1 MNTVSCLAT
10 IILCMTTL
18 NSISG
23 ENPLKINFPGM
34 GYTKTPAQTY
44 SSGEINLSGIGII
57 DISASTIT
65 GPVKVIVA
73 GMGRVIQNHQN
84 QSAVTISGIGGVYN
98 LKTSSHLTTTISGL
112 GSVRENTWYPAWYL
126 RNPWIGYIVMPILV
140 SFLLFKGF
148 QLAQSAFDKPH
159 SK

>member
-34 GYTKTPAQTY
+34 GYKKTPEQTY

-98 LKTSSHLTTTISGL
+98 LKTSS
-112 GSVRENTWYPAWYL
+112 
-126 RNPWIGYIVMPILV
+126 
-140 SFLLFKGF
+140 
-148 QLAQSAFDKPH
+148 
-159 SK
+159 